1 MNFLGLIRTRKTQI
15 AAEYTV
21 RIQER
26 QADCH
31 ILWVDCESP
40 TSLEASYRTI
50 AETLQVQGWDDPR
63 TDILEKTRKHLNQS
77 YSIKW
82 FMVLQNVSR
91 SSLKW
96 ETTTGLTTI
105 DPSHFPLSLATYL
118 PKPPKGQILCISCEA
133 GVVQQLPGACTILD
147 IDPLHDT
154 EAAMLFSSKVPKE
167 MDTSPGIPALTEA
180 LDYTPLAICQAAA
193 YIVATRCDSPRYL
206 ELLDSNKS
214 YKLSESCYKTTSIS
228 FNSIQKQNTRAAN
241 LLSLMAVIYRRN
253 ISKTVLWHAW
263 KYGLSDLMNQ
273 ANLPD
278 LDSSDKVASPD
289 TVADSDK
296 ADYVEFATA
305 LATLEAY
312 LLVQYDARNET
323 YSLHR
328 IVQTAVLSILQQQDT
343 ISVWRSSAIVLL
355 SAFSHS
361 CRKANL
367 QVSLSNMVLHISEVV
382 QEAPIGIC
390 AGLAKAK
397 ILCDMA
403 ALKMSLMQPK
413 ASSPLLQEAYQTQKS
428 LLKPQDPRLLR
439 TLLALAEST
448 VYSDSPA
455 AAIPL
460 FVQAIAGHKQTLGP
474 GNRKTLFAQ
483 VNLCSNYVVI
493 GDVDAALPVHYETQA
508 AMSAS
513 LQISADDR
521 RRLQQRLGEL
531 KSLIAL
537 AQQRQGRLLKTKS
550 ASSED
555 LQSKNRL
562 SVLRQ
567 DRKRVSVV
575 RAFSPSSRVAS
586 LDSIVEMFEV

>member
-1 MNFLGLIRTRKTQI
+1 M
-15 AAEYTV
+15 
-21 RIQER
+21 
-26 QADCH
+26 
-31 ILWVDCESP
+31 
-40 TSLEASYRTI
+40 
-50 AETLQVQGWDDPR
+50 
-63 TDILEKTRKHLNQS
+63 
-77 YSIKW
+77 
-82 FMVLQNVSR
+82 
-91 SSLKW
+91 
-96 ETTTGLTTI
+96 
-105 DPSHFPLSLATYL
+105 
-118 PKPPKGQILCISCEA
+118 LCISCEA
-133 GVVQQLPGACTILD
+133 GVVQQLPGNCTIFD

-154 EAAMLFSSKVPKE
+154 EAALLFSSKVPKE
-167 MDTSPGIPALTEA
+167 MDASPGIPALTEA

-193 YIVATRCDSPRYL
+193 YMVATRCDSPRYL
-206 ELLDSNKS
+206 ELLESNKS
-214 YKLSESCYKTTSIS
+214 YKLSESCHKTTSIS
-228 FNSIQKQNTRAAN
+228 FNSIQKQNTRAAD
-241 LLSLMAVIYRRN
+241 LLSLMAVTYRRN

-263 KYGLSDLMNQ
+263 KYGLSDLVNQ

-278 LDSSDKVASPD
+278 LDTSDNKVASPD
-289 TVADSDK
+289 TVADNDK

-328 IVQTAVLSILQQQDT
+328 IVQSAVLSILQQQDT
-343 ISVWRSSAIVLL
+343 ISIWRSSAIVLL
-355 SAFSHS
+355 SAFSHV
-361 CRKANL
+361 CRSVTKANP

-413 ASSPLLQEAYQTQKS
+413 AASPLLQEAYTIQKS
-428 LLKPQDPRLLR
+428 LLKPQDPRLLK

-455 AAIPL
+455 AAIP
-460 FVQAIAGHKQTLGP
+460 FFIQAIAGHKQMLGP
-474 GNRKTLFAQ
+474 GNRRTLFAQ

-493 GDVDAALPVHYETQA
+493 GDVDAAIPVHYETQA
-508 AMSAS
+508 AVSAS
-513 LQISADDR
+513 LQISTDDR
-521 RRLQQRLGEL
+521 RRLQQRLNEL
-531 KSLIAL
+531 KGLIAL
-537 AQQRQGRLLKTKS
+537 AQQRQGKLLKLNKS

-562 SVLRQ
+562 SALRQ
-567 DRKRVSVV
+567 DRKRVSGV
-575 RAFSPSSRVAS
+575 RAFSANSRVAS